1 MSDTPKLQDAADG
14 GCPPAP
20 DSASDPYERESAK
33 AAIHTLQRDLARC
46 KEECVNLREERDE
59 ALRMREWDNRA
70 ISIARHYGHEDAT
83 REIEDGRIRP
93 ALVLEKAV
101 AAAIDGW
108 VDGNAVTIQL
118 CPEEVAQWVAL
129 VCVHGQDVTAFSM
142 DEMTELEKAA
152 VQEVWMSS
160 AVLKSLDHA
169 RSNSMPNSQDQ
180 ELQSPTPQITEQNPC
195 SALSDLLPP
204 SEIVDA
210 AEKVRVWMET
220 NGYRNWQLGG
230 VCDRR
235 FADKCKQIKPT

>member
-1 MSDTPKLQDAADG
+1 MWKNSCAKSPPFLPRTPSSGTLTTNHDKTMQSENQPSKPKPVAKQETG
-14 GCPPAP
+14 EGCLGVSC
-20 DSASDPYERESAK
+20 SASDPYEREAAK

-70 ISIARHYGHEDAT
+70 ISIARHYGHEDST

-101 AAAIDGW
+101 AVAIDGW

-118 CPEEVAQWVAL
+118 CPEEVEQWVAL
-129 VCVHGQDVTAFSM
+129 VCVHRQDVTAFSM
-142 DEMTELEKAA
+142 DEMGELEESA

-169 RSNSMPNSQDQ
+169 RSNSLPNIVK
-180 ELQSPTPQITEQNPC
+180 SP
-195 SALSDLLPP
+195 
-204 SEIVDA
+204 
-210 AEKVRVWMET
+210 
-220 NGYRNWQLGG
+220 
-230 VCDRR
+230 
-235 FADKCKQIKPT
+235 